1 MIRYNHHSQ
10 FDPNRIDVRLQHFRL
25 GQILN
30 MIHDHK
36 IDLFLDERPPL
47 IKRSWSRKQES
58 LFIES
63 LLLKLP
69 TQIFYFDGND
79 VPWKVIDGFHRLS
92 VIYEFVN
99 NAFRLEY
106 LEYLSD
112 QCSNRYFKDLP
123 GYLQARFLETE
134 IVSYVINPGTPPHIR
149 YNIFHRINETG
160 ERLSNQDIRCLF
172 FNRRSV
178 SFIIRL
184 SELPLFVE
192 LSANR
197 VFHGKLEDLEYATHF
212 VAFNSCYDSNM
223 KSVEEALIR
232 AMTFLE
238 DISDSKYQ
246 RIEKQ
251 FEETLYRAIR
261 LFDEYLFRK
270 PQKSVLYIKWSK
282 MWNKD
287 IYDMCM
293 CCLAELNDHDF
304 QNLLSK
310 KVRFLEEFIEI
321 YSNSSSKIG
330 FPYFSTF
337 RNLLSKY
344 AFQ

>member
-1 MIRYNHHSQ
+1 M
-10 FDPNRIDVRLQHFRL
+10 
-25 GQILN
+25 
-30 MIHDHK
+30 
-36 IDLFLDERPPL
+36 
-47 IKRSWSRKQES
+47 
-58 LFIES
+58 
-63 LLLKLP
+63 
-69 TQIFYFDGND
+69 
-79 VPWKVIDGFHRLS
+79 
-92 VIYEFVN
+92 N

-246 RIEKQ
+246 R
-251 FEETLYRAIR
+251 
-261 LFDEYLFRK
+261 
-270 PQKSVLYIKWSK
+270 
-282 MWNKD
+282 
-287 IYDMCM
+287 
-293 CCLAELNDHDF
+293 
-304 QNLLSK
+304 LS
-310 KVRFLEEFIEI
+310 LIHI
-321 YSNSSSKIG
+321 
-330 FPYFSTF
+330 
-337 RNLLSKY
+337 
-344 AFQ
+344 